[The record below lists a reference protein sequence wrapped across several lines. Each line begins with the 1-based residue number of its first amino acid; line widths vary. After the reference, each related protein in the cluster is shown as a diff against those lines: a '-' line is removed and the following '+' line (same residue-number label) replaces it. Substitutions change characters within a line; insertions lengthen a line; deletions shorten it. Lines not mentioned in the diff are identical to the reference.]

1 MLGFACSQLW
11 PCSDF
16 TGADRSFIVA
26 LKWSRRRT
34 VKNVVIVVSQADQ
47 VVFFSGAIYLMC
59 EKSLL
64 LPVIIIK

>member
-1 MLGFACSQLW
+1 M
-11 PCSDF
+11 
-16 TGADRSFIVA
+16 
-26 LKWSRRRT
+26 
-34 VKNVVIVVSQADQ
+34 KNVVIVVSQADQ